1 MLVNLKNKLQARARL
16 GQLTC
21 PLDAQRLPADFS
33 PLAFVLSPLA
43 TRLCL
48 SRLSPLVPALVG
60 RSDSWRPLDIKILN
74 LQGAV
79 SPNEAAPFLVTTR
92 GTFCHSALLMN
103 KGNCRIYS

>member
-1 MLVNLKNKLQARARL
+1 MLVNLKNKLQARAVW
-16 GQLTC
+16 GS
-21 PLDAQRLPADFS
+21 LPALS
-33 PLAFVLSPLA
+33 THSGYQLISRPLPLAIRF
-43 TRLCL
+43 CL

-103 KGNCRIYS
+103 IGDGRIYSKSGSI